1 VKPTSFD
8 AYVRVPSRS
17 DTLSRAATA
26 KVINAAVQ
34 PDMTQTG
41 GYAAEVPFVDLA
53 PTNGA
58 VADGALA
65 RIRRTIAD
73 GDFINGAAVDEFE
86 RAFAAWAGRRDA
98 VGLSSG
104 LDGLRLALLATGL
117 EPGQGVIVPAATFA
131 ATFEAVLQAGGS
143 PIVVDATETDYG
155 LDVAAVEGAARDASH
170 VIPVHLYGQLAD
182 MRSLARVAEANRLR
196 IVEDACQAHGAR
208 RDGVVA
214 GELSD
219 VAAFSFYPAKN
230 LGAMGDAGAVVTD
243 DEDAAGRIRAL
254 RVHGETRK
262 YHHEHV
268 GYTARLDTIQACVL
282 LEKLPLLDGWNRER
296 VAAAAFYT
304 EALAGI
310 GELRLPPQPA
320 GSEPV
325 WHLFVVRVPDPDALG
340 AFLRTHGI
348 DTGRHYPE
356 PVHLA
361 PAYRNL
367 GYAPG
372 DFPVAEA
379 LAREGLSLPLFP
391 GITERQLDR
400 VCSAVREFFATA

>member
-1 VKPTSFD
+1 LTLGCEFLLEATRFSRP
-8 AYVRVPSRS
+8 AAPSGY
-17 DTLSRAATA
+17 
-26 KVINAAVQ
+26 NEAVQ
-34 PDMTQTG
+34 PDLAETSTD
-41 GYAAEVPFVDLA
+41 AADVPFVDLA
-53 PTNGA
+53 PTNGL
-58 VADGALA
+58 VADDVLD

-104 LDGLRLALLATGL
+104 LDGLRLALVATGL
-117 EPGQGVIVPAATFA
+117 EPGQGVVVPAATFA

-182 MRSLARVAEANRLR
+182 MRSLARVAEANHLR

-214 GELSD
+214 GELSHL
-219 VAAFSFYPAKN
+219 AAFSFYPAKT

-282 LEKLPLLDGWNRER
+282 VEKLPFLDGWNRER

-325 WHLFVVRVPDPDALG
+325 WHLYVVRVPDPDALG

-361 PAYRNL
+361 PAYRQL

-400 VCSAVREFFATA
+400 VRSSVREFFATA

>member
-1 VKPTSFD
+1 
-8 AYVRVPSRS
+8 
-17 DTLSRAATA
+17 
-26 KVINAAVQ
+26 
-34 PDMTQTG
+34 
-41 GYAAEVPFVDLA
+41 VDLS

-58 VADGALA
+58 VADGVLE
-65 RIRRTIAD
+65 RIRRTIAA
-73 GDFINGAAVDEFE
+73 GDFINGAAVEEFE
-86 RAFAAWAGRRDA
+86 RAFAAWAGRGDA
-98 VGLSSG
+98 VGVSSG
-104 LDGLRLALLATGL
+104 LDGLRLALVATGL
-117 EPGQGVIVPAATFA
+117 EPGEGVVVPAATFA
-131 ATFEAVLQAGGS
+131 ATFEAVLQAGGV

-155 LDVAAVEGAARDASH
+155 MDVAAVEGVARDTSH
-170 VIPVHLYGQLAD
+170 VMPVHLYGQLAD
-182 MRSLARVAEANRLR
+182 MRSLARAAEANRLT

-214 GELSD
+214 GELSQ

-325 WHLFVVRVPDPDALG
+325 WHLFVVRVPDPDALA
-340 AFLRTHGI
+340 AFLRARGI
-348 DTGRHYPE
+348 HTGRHYPE

-367 GYAPG
+367 GFEPG

-379 LAREGLSLPLFP
+379 LAREGLSLPLYA
-391 GITERQLDR
+391 GISERQLET
-400 VCSAVREFFATA
+400 VCSALSEFFAAS